1 VELDRSTRKELARL
15 AREAQDLWEEQRDVL
30 SHARKVA
37 RQASNSGADLARKEV
52 LPRAYDTY
60 RDSIQPT
67 LAKLPWSQV
76 AKAPVKKSSNP
87 FVYVL
92 MAIGTIAVAVIGY
105 AAWQTLR
112 ADDDLWVEEEA

>member
-87 FVYVL
+87 FVFVL